1 MSNKV
6 DNPMHQQLK
15 QQALSYFQSSFEHF
29 YDHAIAV
36 DKFSCVTWISDSY
49 AQFLGLKHDPVGA
62 PITDILPNSFMPT
75 VVSTGE
81 PVLLDMLNINDD
93 WVVISAFPLKNDQ
106 QQVIGAFGYV
116 AVDQMQRIKPLLH
129 HYNRLAEHLQ
139 KTREELRQNRRARY
153 TLSQCIGSSQ
163 AMRKVKQQISQAARY
178 DMAVLLEG
186 ETGTGKEMFA
196 HALHNLSARC
206 DGPFISVNVAAIP
219 ESLLEAEFF
228 GVSPGAYT
236 GAQKGGRDG
245 KLGLAQNG
253 TLFLDEIGDMPL
265 ELQAKLLRVLEEKE
279 YEKLGSNILQEANIR
294 IIAASSRNLEK
305 MVADKQF
312 RADLYYRLNTVPVT
326 LPPLRQRLEDLPAL
340 TERLLEE
347 IAISHQQTPKD
358 MEPAAIQVLAQHGW
372 PGNIR
377 ELKNLLERA
386 CIACSNNSIS
396 ITTLCQLL
404 DLDINPNTFIAAQE
418 PIQAQAT
425 PPSGSLRAILE
436 QAERDAIIAA
446 LRACN
451 YNKAAAARKLSISRA
466 SLYNKLQQLDIK
478 YS

>member
-1 MSNKV
+1 
-6 DNPMHQQLK
+6 MHHQLK
-15 QQALSYFQSSFEHF
+15 QQALNYFQSSFEHF

-36 DKFSCVTWISDSY
+36 DRLSCVTWISDSY
-49 AQFLGLKHDPVGA
+49 AQFLGLSHDPVGA

-75 VVSTGE
+75 VVSSGE
-81 PVLLDMLNINDD
+81 PILLDMLNINDD

-106 QQVIGAFGYV
+106 QEIIGAFGYV

-129 HYNRLAEHLQ
+129 HYNRLSEHLQ
-139 KTREELRQNRRARY
+139 KTQEELRQNRRARY
-153 TLSQCIGSSQ
+153 TLSQCIGNSP

-228 GVSPGAYT
+228 GVSHGAFT
-236 GAQKGGRDG
+236 GAQKGGREG
-245 KLGLAQNG
+245 KLSLAQNG
-253 TLFLDEIGDMPL
+253 TLLLDEIGDMPL

-279 YEKLGSNILQEANIR
+279 YEKLGSNTLQQANIR
-294 IIAASSRNLEK
+294 IVAASSRDLGE
-305 MVADKQF
+305 MVANKQF
-312 RADLYYRLNTVPVT
+312 RADLYYRLNTVPIL

-340 TERLLEE
+340 CERLLDE

-358 MEPAAIQVLAQHGW
+358 IDPQALELLALHDW

-386 CIACSNNSIS
+386 CIASPSNRIS
-396 ITTLCQLL
+396 VTNISQLL
-404 DLDINPNTFIAAQE
+404 ELDIDPETYISALQ
-418 PIQAQAT
+418 PQ
-425 PPSGSLRAILE
+425 PSLNAPSLGSLQAVLQ
-436 QAERDAIIAA
+436 QAERQAIIEA
-446 LRACN
+446 LLACN
-451 YNKAAAARKLSISRA
+451 DNKAATARYLSISRA
-466 SLYNKLQQLDIK
+466 SLYNKLQQLEIN
-478 YS
+478 Y